1 MRVQGTIIQ
10 ALKIMEQQKNNMEH
24 NITNLITTKMNSK
37 HFIKNIK
44 SIRLVVKILNQTIKL
59 EDNQVFLV
67 VLVNSFMIFS
77 S

>member
-1 MRVQGTIIQ
+1 MRVQGSITQ
-10 ALKIMEQQKNNMEH
+10 GLEIMEQQKNNMKQ
-24 NITNLITTKMNSK
+24 NKTNLITAKMNSK
-37 HFIKNIK
+37 HFIKNIRP
-44 SIRLVVKILNQTIKL
+44 IRLLVKILNQTIKL